1 MPLLPQQRPTTVSQV
16 SSSTRVF
23 PLFRALALV
32 VVVAALLPSLLH
44 ARQPSLSL
52 TKTASVDTVD
62 TGVMFTWTISYSI
75 SSTNDP
81 AQDVV
86 ITDVLP
92 ASLLLAAG
100 NVQLIG
106 NPQTASTSYNAGTGT
121 ATFTMVNPL
130 PAGSSGQV
138 QINVMFAPGTTPNGT
153 IACNT
158 ATITASNAAAVTSNQ
173 SCVVARA
180 VHRFTFQKDH
190 YAGNALNGT
199 VVYRLRVIN
208 PTGNSIGGL
217 NLNGATFS
225 DTLQPGAVFVS
236 ATGPHSVTGQVVT
249 WTLGNLVVSPWYNP
263 WFVDY
268 FLTVQY
274 PAPPFTQGQ
283 SVCNTGW
290 LKGTPVGWSGT
301 FAAKDSACL
310 TLVAPL
316 PGVQLLK
323 GPYYSPMTNRV
334 PGCTGFYSLSPGNTG
349 NVAIDSFKVTDVLPQ
364 EVMVTSFST
373 GSYVNF
379 PANSVTIRYRTTVN
393 PSWTT
398 AGPYTGYQTISVY
411 GAPSATNL
419 GLASGV
425 YLTELQWDYGT
436 VPVGFATSIPA
447 YINFTLLTNNF
458 VTNALV
464 VPGNIITNCAT
475 LTWQQSSTP
484 GTPVTHC
491 KQFTVDNPQP
501 VLSLNKAELSQGP
514 YFPGD
519 TITFRIR
526 FWNIGAASLT
536 GVTVTDV
543 LPMGLQYVTTVSYAG
558 GGGGP
563 NPSTLGPSISTAG
576 QTVTW
581 SFSQPF
587 PAAACGSGTN
597 FWYDIVFTAVVTIAT
612 PPGTVC
618 NTFTIGATNHP
629 TVGSNQAC
637 VVINSVPAMESQKRV
652 RGSLDSSFTLSGTTV
667 AGGSADY
674 ELTVTNTGNV
684 TMKDIVIV
692 DILPFVGDVGVINWS
707 VSRGSTWQ
715 ANLIAPITAPP
726 GTSVYYSMETSPCR
740 SDLGL
745 AGPPGCTGPVWYTY
759 AGLIGG
765 GYSITQVRSVKLDFG
780 TLQLAPGQS
789 VTVSWPTTAPTGI
802 AAGQFACNSFGYRA
816 RRADNN
822 AVVGPAEPLKVCVE
836 IKPPQGASVGNF
848 VWIDADMDGVQDA
861 GESGLNGVQ
870 VELWQVGPDNTPYTG
885 DDAIAVN
892 LASVPIPF
900 VMTANNGIGQPGYY
914 LFTNLPPNTYYVRFA
929 VPPMFTPTLLNAGTP
944 QDDSDADP
952 VAGPTF
958 GWTAPFT
965 LAANAADTTIDMGLH
980 ERMQVPCDGFRADVK
995 PASTGACCWDLTFS
1009 MPPPSATMTITAVA
1023 PATLTSLLPPSGWT
1037 ATPALG
1043 TYPTTS
1049 VDVLAPSVQSGPST
1063 LQFCAA
1069 TGGTSPQTFIITW
1082 SDAAGL
1088 VLCSDTIRTD
1098 CPKDTTG
1105 TGPGGV
1111 KFHDLNGDGTQGANE
1126 PGLGGWVIQLVPAG
1140 GGKPLETTTRPDG
1153 RYQFGTVPAGVYHVV
1168 ERQQRG
1174 WVQTAPSTSVQQIV
1188 VAPGTTL
1195 PPVDFGNTIPPC
1207 DRPTDT
1213 VRIVA
1218 GTVDQFVG
1226 PEPSSPS
1233 ASLLAWNTANYGLGL
1248 TGFDG
1253 EQKEPKGLFFGH
1265 TFSGF
1270 GKPGCVLMGAKLRLR
1285 IRANGPT
1292 SANDG
1297 IGIVAGS
1304 TLAWYHTI
1312 APLTVGG
1319 TWITP
1324 QTETII
1330 LDLGALPPGQ
1340 NNGSTSVLAAMAS
1353 GTFNIFIQNHT
1364 VVDYIGIEVYI
1375 CCPDAA
1381 GKAELQGCKF
1391 HDLDGD
1397 GVWDPGEPTL
1407 AGWTINLSN
1416 GQSVTTGQ
1424 DGCYTIVVP
1433 APATYVV
1440 SEATVYPWVQTYPAN
1455 PATHTV
1461 SVQPGQSVGNLDF
1474 GNVKYGPGGTTTE
1487 CDSLISATL
1496 DSACCHY
1503 AATIQNNVGAPITSI
1518 SWSMTGGT
1526 MTSFTTLP
1534 CASYT
1539 PPAAGSTSGVLLYSP
1554 PCPGNMQFAISAT
1567 PTTASGWV
1575 SVTLVVH
1582 HGEKDS
1588 CRLTFRWKCERAP
1601 VTACDSVNVKPF
1613 LFTGLDLSGRTF
1625 TVYNVKVPA
1634 SPITS
1639 ITITGT
1645 PAPCFLQGGA
1655 LSIDM
1660 VSTPWSVPYTR
1671 IPITGS
1677 ISANSIVKFNLGVDY
1692 TCGWTGAISLV
1703 IHHADGDS
1711 CTYTYGPWAATPP
1724 SGTGG
1729 VVVSVPVSAKRLYAT
1744 RLRVRNTQGRAPVK
1758 WISVEV
1764 LDQSDRMFAGS
1775 GMMWDGTT
1783 REPGEEPVDEHRQG
1797 RAEALFGLTT
1807 AVLPGRESES
1817 LNLVVARDSA
1827 RAGIPA
1833 IRWTTYDERGNALTS
1848 DTLQLDVP
1856 VLSVRNDV
1864 PSSTAR
1870 GFELLSAFPNPA
1882 ANLTTVNY
1890 LLGSEMD
1897 LEIELY
1903 DNTGA
1908 RVALVESG
1916 RRASG
1921 VHAVRLDVGALPT
1934 GTYYLRMRT
1943 DRGMITK
1950 PLTITR

>member
-1 MPLLPQQRPTTVSQV
+1 MNLLHTEVPRRTGERKPRQPHLLTLIAS
-16 SSSTRVF
+16 
-23 PLFRALALV
+23 ALV
-32 VVVAALLPSLLH
+32 VMLSLGATPMH
-44 ARQPSLSL
+44 ARQPSLSIS
-52 TKTASVDTVD
+52 KSASVDTVD
-62 TGVMFTWTISYSI
+62 TGVLFTWTISYSI

-81 AQDVV
+81 AYDVV

-92 ASLLLAAG
+92 PQLLLAAG

-106 NPQTASTSYNAGTGT
+106 NPQTASTSYNPITG
-121 ATFTMVNPL
+121 AAVFTMVNPL
-130 PAGSSGQV
+130 PAGSSGQL
-138 QINVMFAPGTTPNGT
+138 QINAMFPPGTTPNGT

-158 ATITASNAAAVTSNQ
+158 ATITASNAATVTSNQ
-173 SCVVARA
+173 VCVVARA

-199 VVYRLRVIN
+199 VIYRLRVIN

-225 DTLQPGAVFVS
+225 DTLQTGAVYVS
-236 ATGPHSVTGQVVT
+236 ATGTHTVVGQVVT
-249 WTLGNLVVSPWYNP
+249 WNLGNLVVSPWYNP
-263 WFVDY
+263 WYVDY

-274 PAPPFTQGQ
+274 PSPPFTQGQ

-290 LKGTPVGWSGT
+290 LKGTPVGWTGT
-301 FAAKDSACL
+301 FAQKDSACL
-310 TLVAPL
+310 TLVAPQ

-334 PGCTGFYSLSPGNTG
+334 PGCTGFYSLTPGNTG
-349 NVAIDSFKVTDVLPQ
+349 NVAVDSFKVTDVLPQ

-373 GSYVNF
+373 GSYTNF
-379 PANSVTIRYRTTVN
+379 PSNSVTIRYRTTVN

-398 AGPYTGYQTISVY
+398 AGPFVGYQNISVY
-411 GAPSATNL
+411 GTPSSTNL
-419 GLASGV
+419 GLPSGV

-436 VPVGFATSIPA
+436 APVGFATSIPA
-447 YINFTLLTNNF
+447 YIYFTLLTNNY

-464 VPGNIITNCAT
+464 VPGNIVTNCAT
-475 LTWQQSSTP
+475 LTWQYASAP

-519 TITFRIR
+519 TIQFRIR
-526 FWNIGAASLT
+526 FWNIGAAALT
-536 GVTVTDV
+536 GVVVTDV
-543 LPMGLQYVTTVSYAG
+543 LPVGLQYANTVSYAG

-563 NPSTLGPSISTAG
+563 NPTTLGPSISTAG

-587 PAAACGSGTN
+587 PAAACGTGTN
-597 FWYDIVFTAVVTIAT
+597 FWYDIVFNAVVTINT

-618 NTFTIGATNHP
+618 NTYTIAATNHP

-637 VVINSVPAMESQKRV
+637 VVINSVPTMESQKLV
-652 RGSLDSSFTLSGTTV
+652 RGSLDSTYTLAGSTV

-674 ELTVTNTGNV
+674 QLTVTNTGNV
-684 TMKDIVIV
+684 TMKDILIV
-692 DILPFVGDVGVINWS
+692 DILPFPGDVGVINWS

-726 GTSVYYSMETSPCR
+726 GTSVYYSMETAPCR

-745 AGPPGCTGPVWYTY
+745 SGPLGCTGPVWYTY

-765 GYSITQVRSVKLDFG
+765 GYNITQVRSVKLDFG
-780 TLQLAPGQS
+780 TLQLSPGQS
-789 VTVSWPTTAPTGI
+789 VAVTWPMTAPAGI
-802 AAGQFACNSFGYRA
+802 PVGQLACNSFGYRA

-822 AVVGPAEPLKVCVE
+822 ALVGPAEPLKVCVQ
-836 IKPPQGASVGNF
+836 IRPTQGASVGDF
-848 VWIDADMDGVQDA
+848 VWIDSDMDGVQDV

-892 LASVPIPF
+892 LASIPIPF

-914 LFTNLPPNTYYVRFA
+914 LFTNLPPNTYYVRFS

-944 QDDSDADP
+944 ADDSDADP
-952 VAGPTF
+952 VPGPTF

-980 ERMQVPCDGFRADVK
+980 ERMPVDCSGFRADVK
-995 PASTGACCWDLTFS
+995 PNSTGACCWDLTFS
-1009 MPPPSATMTITAVA
+1009 MPPPSAMMTIAATA
-1023 PATLTSLLPPSGWT
+1023 PSTLTSLTPPTGWT

-1043 TYPTTS
+1043 SYPTSS
-1049 VDVLAPSVQSGPST
+1049 VDVTPPAGQSGGTSL
-1063 LQFCAA
+1063 LQFCASS
-1069 TGGTSPQTFIITW
+1069 GGVTPQEFIITW
-1082 SDAAGL
+1082 TDAAGM
-1088 VLCSDTIRTD
+1088 VLCTDTVRTN

-1111 KFHDLNGDGTQGANE
+1111 KFHDLDADGKQGPAE
-1126 PGLGGWVIQLVPAG
+1126 PGLSDWTILLVPVG
-1140 GGKPLETTTRPDG
+1140 GGRPLSTRTRANG
-1153 RYQFGTVPAGVYHVV
+1153 SYQFGTVPAGVYHVV
-1168 ERQQRG
+1168 EQQQTG
-1174 WVQTAPSTSVQQIV
+1174 WVQTAPATAVQQV
-1188 VAPGTTL
+1188 TVAPGTTL
-1195 PPVDFGNTIPPC
+1195 PPVDFGNLVPPC
-1207 DRPTDT
+1207 DHPTDT
-1213 VRIVA
+1213 IRIVA

-1233 ASLLAWNTANYGLGL
+1233 ASLLAWNTANYGLPL
-1248 TGFDG
+1248 SGFDSEIK
-1253 EQKEPKGLFFGH
+1253 EQKGTFFGH

-1270 GKPGCVLMGAKLRLR
+1270 GKPGCWLMGAKLRIR
-1285 IRANGPT
+1285 IRAVGPT
-1292 SANDG
+1292 SPNDG
-1297 IGIVAGS
+1297 IGFVAGS

-1312 APLTVGG
+1312 APLTVPG
-1319 TWITP
+1319 TWTP
-1324 QTETII
+1324 GQTATLI
-1330 LDLGALPPGQ
+1330 LDLGALVPGQ
-1340 NNGSTSVLAAMAS
+1340 NNGSTSVLAAMAG

-1364 VVDYIGIEVYI
+1364 IVDYIGLEVYI
-1375 CCPDAA
+1375 CCPEAV
-1381 GKAELQGCKF
+1381 GKAELKGCKF

-1397 GVWDPGEPTL
+1397 GVWDPSEPTL
-1407 AGWTINLSN
+1407 AGWTVNLSN

-1424 DGCYTIVVP
+1424 DGCYSITVP
-1433 APATYVV
+1433 APGTYVV
-1440 SEATVYPWVQTYPAN
+1440 SETQVLPWVQTFPSS

-1461 SVQPGQSVGNLDF
+1461 TVQPGQTVSNLNF
-1474 GNVKYGPGGTTTE
+1474 GNVKHGQGGTTTE
-1487 CDSLISATL
+1487 CDSLISSTV
-1496 DSACCHY
+1496 DSACCAY
-1503 AATIQNNVGAPITSI
+1503 NATIMNNVGAPITSI
-1518 SWSMTGGT
+1518 SWSITGGT
-1526 MTSFTTLP
+1526 MNSFTTTP

-1539 PPAAGSTSGVLLYSP
+1539 APAPGSTSGVLLYSP
-1554 PCPGNMQFAISAT
+1554 PCPGNMAFSIAAT

-1625 TVYNVKVPA
+1625 TVFNVKVPA

-1639 ITITGT
+1639 IDIIGT

-1655 LSIDM
+1655 LSIDA
-1660 VSTPWSVPYTR
+1660 VATAWSVPYTR
-1671 IPITGS
+1671 IPIAGS
-1677 ISANSIVKFNLGVDY
+1677 ISANSTVKFNLGVDY

-1711 CTYTYGPWAATPP
+1711 CLYTYGPWAATPP
-1724 SGTGG
+1724 STTGG
-1729 VVVSVPVSAKRLYAT
+1729 VVVSSPVQAKRLYAN

-1758 WISVEV
+1758 WVSVEV
-1764 LDQSDRMFAGS
+1764 LDPTDRMFAGS
-1775 GMMWDGTT
+1775 GVMWDGTT
-1783 REPGEEPVDEHRQG
+1783 REPGEEPLGEHQQG
-1797 RAEALFGLTT
+1797 RAEALFGLITP
-1807 AVLPGRESES
+1807 VLPGRESES

-1827 RAGIPA
+1827 RAGVPS

-1848 DTLQLDVP
+1848 DTLRLDVP
-1856 VLSVRNDV
+1856 VLSVRNDA

-1882 ANLTTVNY
+1882 TNMTTVNY

-1903 DNTGA
+1903 DMTGA
-1908 RVALVESG
+1908 RMALVESG
-1916 RRASG
+1916 RRQTG
-1921 VHAVRLDVGALPT
+1921 VHAVRVNLGSLPA
-1934 GTYYLRMRT
+1934 GTYYLQMRT
-1943 DRGMITK
+1943 DAGVVTK
-1950 PLTITR
+1950 PLTIAR